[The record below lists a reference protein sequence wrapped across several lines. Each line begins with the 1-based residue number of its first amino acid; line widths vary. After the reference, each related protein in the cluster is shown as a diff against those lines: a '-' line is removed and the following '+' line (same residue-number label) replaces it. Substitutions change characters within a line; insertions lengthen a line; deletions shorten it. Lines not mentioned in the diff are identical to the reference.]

1 MQVRGC
7 STVVVAHVVVDD
19 GDVEIVAERYV
30 VEHRRCPE
38 DDEEAADQTRIGQVH
53 RHVGGGRRQQVRQ
66 QRTDTALAVP
76 VSWRRIFNLS
86 TLGHF

>member
-7 STVVVAHVVVDD
+7 STVVVTGFVVDVD
-19 GDVEIVAERYV
+19 DVEIDAERCV

-38 DDEEAADQTRIGQVH
+38 DDEEAADQTRVRQVH

-66 QRTDTALAVP
+66 QRTDSALAVP
-76 VSWRRIFNLS
+76 VS
-86 TLGHF
+86 